1 MPRKVVEDRPD
12 DVRSLQS
19 LFATDLFRC
28 FPNLSG
34 EEVPAVNK
42 PRRAC
47 LYVPSTLSVESVENS
62 KYLLRALFSSLAAR
76 LRDD

>member
-1 MPRKVVEDRPD
+1 MEDTPPMRGI
-12 DVRSLQS
+12 QS
-19 LFATDLFRC
+19 LFATDLFHC
-28 FPNLSG
+28 FPAIQRE

-47 LYVPSTLSVESVENS
+47 LYVCPYPLKGDSEAAVFYSELFFQST
-62 KYLLRALFSSLAAR
+62 AADW